1 MMQAEQVARVNS
13 SAVGVVFLC
22 ALCALVIVLSPTRMR
37 WVQ

>member
-13 SAVGVVFLC
+13 SAVAVVF
-22 ALCALVIVLSPTRMR
+22 LCALVIVLSPTRMR